1 MEKQNLIKNNLN
13 GINIILLKVLFRIMS
28 FKEKFREGVISAK
41 DFSREDIDYI
51 LKKAKGM
58 ILNKKR
64 TEILKGKIL
73 ATLFFE
79 PSTRTRLSFE
89 SAMYRLGGNVIGF
102 HTGDVSS
109 IKKGESIADTIR
121 TVENY
126 SDGIVMRHNLEGAA
140 RLAAKFSKIPV
151 VNAGSGSGEHPT
163 QALLDLL
170 TITEEGHSLD
180 GLNIGIMGDLKY
192 GRTVHSLS
200 ILLSNYDAN
209 IYFISPR
216 DLMLRKRDKDFLQQ
230 RQTKYKEIEK
240 YREILS
246 ILDILYVTRIQKER
260 FADVE
265 EYEKVKEFYVF
276 GKKDLEETKDDF
288 NIMHPLPRVTEIS
301 PEIDGSPKSI
311 YFKQAYYGIPMRM
324 AILAELLSD

>member
-1 MEKQNLIKNNLN
+1 
-13 GINIILLKVLFRIMS
+13 MS
-28 FKEKFREGVISAK
+28 FKEKFKEGIISAK

-51 LKKAKGM
+51 LKRAKDI
-58 ILNKKR
+58 ILNKNNS
-64 TEILKGKIL
+64 EVLKGKIL

-89 SAMYRLGGNVIGF
+89 SAMYRLGGNIIGF

-126 SDGIVMRHNLEGAA
+126 CDGIVMRHNLEGAA
-140 RLAAKFSKIPV
+140 RLAAKFAKIPII
-151 VNAGSGSGEHPT
+151 NAGSGSGEHPT

-180 GLNIGIMGDLKY
+180 NLNIGIMGDLKY

-200 ILLSNYDAN
+200 ILLSNYHAN
-209 IYFISPR
+209 IYLISPKI
-216 DLMLRKRDKDFLQQ
+216 LMLRKRDKDFLQQ
-230 RQTKYKEIEK
+230 RQVKYKEIEK
-240 YREILS
+240 YRDILS

-260 FADVE
+260 FADIE
-265 EYEKVKEFYVF
+265 EYEKVKDFFVF
-276 GKKDLEETKDDF
+276 GKKDLAETKDNF
-288 NIMHPLPRVTEIS
+288 KIMHPLPRITEIS
-301 PEIDGSPKSI
+301 PAIDSSPKSI

-324 AILAELLSD
+324 AILSELLSD

>member
-1 MEKQNLIKNNLN
+1 
-13 GINIILLKVLFRIMS
+13 MS
-28 FKEKFREGVISAK
+28 FKEKFREGIISAK
-41 DFSREDIDYI
+41 DFTREDIDYI
-51 LKKAKGM
+51 LKKAKNVM
-58 ILNKKR
+58 HNKNNS
-64 TEILKGKIL
+64 EVLKGKIL

-89 SAMYRLGGNVIGF
+89 SAMYRLGGNIIGF

-126 SDGIVMRHNLEGAA
+126 SDCIVMRHNLEGAA
-140 RLAAKFSKIPV
+140 RLGAKFAKIPV
-151 VNAGSGSGEHPT
+151 INAGSGSGEHPT

-170 TITEEGHSLD
+170 TISEEGHSLD
-180 GLNIGIMGDLKY
+180 NLNIGIMGDLKF

-200 ILLSNYDAN
+200 ILLSNYNAN

-230 RQTKYKEIEK
+230 RQVKYKELEK

-246 ILDILYVTRIQKER
+246 ILDILYITRIQKER
-260 FADVE
+260 FADIE
-265 EYEKVKEFYVF
+265 EYEKVKDFYVF

-288 NIMHPLPRVTEIS
+288 KVMHPLPRITEIS
-301 PEIDGSPKSI
+301 TKIDGSPKSI

-324 AILAELLSD
+324 AILAELLSN

>member
-1 MEKQNLIKNNLN
+1 
-13 GINIILLKVLFRIMS
+13 MS
-28 FKEKFREGVISAK
+28 FKEKFKEGIISAK

-51 LKKAKGM
+51 LKRAKDI
-58 ILNKKR
+58 ILNKNNS
-64 TEILKGKIL
+64 EVLKGKIL

-89 SAMYRLGGNVIGF
+89 SAMYRLGGNIIGF

-140 RLAAKFSKIPV
+140 RLAAKFAKIPII
-151 VNAGSGSGEHPT
+151 NAGSGSGEHPT

-170 TITEEGHSLD
+170 TITEEGHNLD
-180 GLNIGIMGDLKY
+180 NLNIGIMGDLKY

-200 ILLSNYDAN
+200 ILLSNFDAN
-209 IYFISPR
+209 IYLISPKI
-216 DLMLRKRDKDFLQQ
+216 LMLRKRDKDFLQQ
-230 RQTKYKEIEK
+230 RQVKYKEIEK
-240 YREILS
+240 YRDILS

-260 FADVE
+260 FADIE
-265 EYEKVKEFYVF
+265 EYEKVKDFFVF

-288 NIMHPLPRVTEIS
+288 KIMHPLPRITEIS
-301 PEIDGSPKSI
+301 PKIDDSPKSI

>member
-1 MEKQNLIKNNLN
+1 
-13 GINIILLKVLFRIMS
+13 MS
-28 FKEKFREGVISAK
+28 FKEKFKEGIISAK
-41 DFSREDIDYI
+41 DFSREDVDYI
-51 LKKAKGM
+51 IKRAKDI
-58 ILNKKR
+58 ILNKNNSK
-64 TEILKGKIL
+64 ILKGKIL

-89 SAMYRLGGNVIGF
+89 SAMYRLGGNIIGF

-140 RLAAKFSKIPV
+140 RLAAKFAKIPII
-151 VNAGSGSGEHPT
+151 NAGSGSGEHPT

-180 GLNIGIMGDLKY
+180 NLNIGIMGDLKY

-200 ILLSNYDAN
+200 ILLSNFDAN
-209 IYFISPR
+209 IYLISPKI
-216 DLMLRKRDKDFLQQ
+216 LMLRKRDKDFLQQ
-230 RQTKYKEIEK
+230 RQVKYKEIEK
-240 YREILS
+240 YRDILS

-260 FADVE
+260 FADIE
-265 EYEKVKEFYVF
+265 EYEKVKDFFVF
-276 GKKDLEETKDDF
+276 GKRDLAETKDNF
-288 NIMHPLPRVTEIS
+288 KIMHPLPRITEIS
-301 PEIDGSPKSI
+301 PDIDGSPKSI
-311 YFKQAYYGIPMRM
+311 YFKQASYGIPMRM
-324 AILAELLSD
+324 AILSELLSD